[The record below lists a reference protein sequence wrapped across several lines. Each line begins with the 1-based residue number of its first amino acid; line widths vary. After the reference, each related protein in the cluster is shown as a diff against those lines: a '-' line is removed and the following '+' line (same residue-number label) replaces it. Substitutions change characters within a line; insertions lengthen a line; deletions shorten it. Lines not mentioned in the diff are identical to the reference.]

1 METNLSFTAKV
12 KNEIASQSYDGV
24 KLKALLA
31 AFSKINGKLIIEEGV
46 SKLILTTENAKVAKF
61 IFLSFQT
68 KYHIAPRFA
77 YLRSMHFKKNI
88 VYHVIVESKVEEI
101 LDDLEIFKFN
111 SNTMSFVRSEDSL
124 SGFLLG
130 SFLATGSVNDPLSSN
145 YHLEISTIEEE
156 HAKYIA
162 SIMGRVHSIEFT
174 PKIIKRRNHY
184 VVYIKKSDQIANFLI
199 FIDAP
204 QACLSYEDVR
214 INRDFYNN
222 DNRLQIC
229 INANMVRTVES
240 SNKQREDIELIDKK
254 IGIKNI
260 PNVKLKTLMELR
272 LEHEES
278 SMVELA
284 EMMSKKLDK
293 PVSKSSVNHMF
304 RAIKTLAEKLKAGGN

>member
-1 METNLSFTAKV
+1 
-12 KNEIASQSYDGV
+12 
-24 KLKALLA
+24 
-31 AFSKINGKLIIEEGV
+31 
-46 SKLILTTENAKVAKF
+46 
-61 IFLSFQT
+61 
-68 KYHIAPRFA
+68 
-77 YLRSMHFKKNI
+77 
-88 VYHVIVESKVEEI
+88 
-101 LDDLEIFKFN
+101 
-111 SNTMSFVRSEDSL
+111 
-124 SGFLLG
+124 
-130 SFLATGSVNDPLSSN
+130 
-145 YHLEISTIEEE
+145 
-156 HAKYIA
+156 
-162 SIMGRVHSIEFT
+162 MGRVHSIEFT